1 MIGKHSAPL
10 SKPIKKPLNDQYLK
24 PFIYLIVAAVCLYQ
38 PVAAQQEMVLSLQQ
52 AIGVARGQS
61 LLAKQIES
69 DFSAYVHR
77 YQSFKASLKPQV
89 SLDGTLPSYDRSL
102 LNITQPDGSYK
113 VQSVRRSML
122 GSNLTVTQNIFWTGG
137 NIYVSS
143 GANLFTNKGNGLD
156 QRQWQTAPFQ
166 VGIVQPLS
174 LFNTVKWN
182 FEQEKLRMKQA
193 TKQQIELF
201 ENLSGQ
207 IAGAYFDLYV
217 AKMVLNNAQQ
227 NVQVNDTLYKISTGR
242 FNVGRIAENELLQ
255 VELQLMNARNAVTQG
270 EVNVK
275 ANAKRL
281 ANLLGL
287 DGNTT
292 FNLVPVTDAPVF
304 AVDLKRAVDEAKRN
318 RSDMLGFDLQENNAR
333 RQIRQSQSNAF
344 ASGNIRLSY
353 GLNQTA
359 MTLSGAYN
367 NPLDFQQVSIG
378 YSLPLFG
385 FGRSKHD
392 IAASKANLESV
403 LADVAFRKKTFEL
416 EIENTVNQFL
426 QLQSA
431 LVIAAKSDTIA
442 RKRFEVARNRYMLG
456 KISITDLGLAQEAK
470 DNAIVDYV
478 RMLQRYWQS
487 YYDIRRVTLFDFE
500 KNLPITN

>member
-1 MIGKHSAPL
+1 
-10 SKPIKKPLNDQYLK
+10 LK
-24 PFIYLIVAAVCLYQ
+24 PVLYLIVAVICLYQ
-38 PVAAQQEMVLSLQQ
+38 PVTAQKKMTLSLQE

-61 LLAKQIES
+61 LLAKQIEADYS
-69 DFSAYVHR
+69 SYVHR
-77 YQSFKASLKPQV
+77 YNSFKASLKPQL
-89 SLDGTLPSYDRSL
+89 SLDGTLPAYDRSL

-113 VQSVRRSML
+113 VQSVRRSIL
-122 GSNLTVTQNIFWTGG
+122 GSNLTLTQNIFWTGG
-137 NIYVSS
+137 NIFVSS
-143 GANLFTNKGNGLD
+143 GANLFTNKGTGLD

-166 VGIVQPLS
+166 VGINQPLS

-193 TKQQIELF
+193 TKQQIELY

-207 IAGAYFDLYV
+207 ITEAYFDLYV
-217 AKMVLNNAQQ
+217 SKMVLNNARQ

-270 EVNVK
+270 EVNVQ
-275 ANAKRL
+275 ASAKRL
-281 ANLLGL
+281 ANLLNL
-287 DGNTT
+287 DSNTD
-292 FNLVPVTDAPVF
+292 FELVPVTDAPVF
-304 AVDLKRAVDEAKRN
+304 PVDMKRAVEEAKHN

-333 RQIRQSQSNAF
+333 RQVRQSQSNAF

-359 MTLSGAYN
+359 MTLAGAYQ
-367 NPLDFQQVSIG
+367 NPLDFQQVNIG

-385 FGRSKHD
+385 FGKNKHD
-392 IAASKANLESV
+392 IAASKANLES
-403 LADVAFRKKTFEL
+403 AQAQIAFQKKTFEL

-426 QLQSA
+426 QLQLA
-431 LVIAAKSDTIA
+431 LIISAKSDTIA
-442 RKRFEVARNRYMLG
+442 QKRYEVARNRYMLG

-478 RMLQRYWQS
+478 RMLQQYWQS
-487 YYDIRRVTLFDFE
+487 YYDIRRVTLYDFE
-500 KNLPITN
+500 KNLPINN

>member
-1 MIGKHSAPL
+1 M
-10 SKPIKKPLNDQYLK
+10 KPVL
-24 PFIYLIVAAVCLYQ
+24 YLIVAVICLYQ
-38 PVAAQQEMVLSLQQ
+38 PVTAQKKMTLSLQE

-61 LLAKQIES
+61 LLAKQIEADYS
-69 DFSAYVHR
+69 SYVHR
-77 YQSFKASLKPQV
+77 YNSFKASLKPQL
-89 SLDGTLPSYDRSL
+89 SLDGTLPAYDRSL

-113 VQSVRRSML
+113 VQSVQRSIL
-122 GSNLTVTQNIFWTGG
+122 GSNLTITQNIFWTGG
-137 NIYVSS
+137 NIFVSS
-143 GANLFTNKGNGLD
+143 GANLFTNKGTGLD

-166 VGIVQPLS
+166 VGVNQPLS
-174 LFNTVKWN
+174 LFNTVRWN

-193 TKQQIELF
+193 TKQQIELY

-207 IAGAYFDLYV
+207 ITEAYFDLYV
-217 AKMVLNNAQQ
+217 SKMVLNNARQ

-270 EVNVK
+270 EVNVQ

-281 ANLLGL
+281 ANLLNI
-287 DGNTT
+287 DSNTD
-292 FNLVPVTDAPVF
+292 FELVPVTDAPVF
-304 AVDLKRAVDEAKRN
+304 AVDIKRAVEEAKHN

-333 RQIRQSQSNAF
+333 RQVRQSQSNAF

-359 MTLSGAYN
+359 MTLAGAYQ
-367 NPLDFQQVSIG
+367 NPLDFQQVNIG

-385 FGRSKHD
+385 FGKNRHD
-392 IAASKANLESV
+392 IAASKANLE
-403 LADVAFRKKTFEL
+403 AAQAEIAFQKKTFEL

-431 LVIAAKSDTIA
+431 LIISAKSDTIA
-442 RKRFEVARNRYMLG
+442 QKRYEVARNRYMLG

-470 DNAIVDYV
+470 DIAVVDYV
-478 RMLQRYWQS
+478 RMLQQYWQS
-487 YYDIRRVTLFDFE
+487 YYDIRRVTLYDFE
-500 KNLPITN
+500 KNLPINN

>member
-1 MIGKHSAPL
+1 M
-10 SKPIKKPLNDQYLK
+10 KPVL
-24 PFIYLIVAAVCLYQ
+24 YLIVAVICLYQ
-38 PVAAQQEMVLSLQQ
+38 PVTAQKKMTLSLQE

-61 LLAKQIES
+61 LLAKQIEADYS
-69 DFSAYVHR
+69 SYVHR
-77 YQSFKASLKPQV
+77 YKSFKASLKPQL

-113 VQSVRRSML
+113 VQSVQRSIL
-122 GSNLTVTQNIFWTGG
+122 GSNLTITQNIFWTGG
-137 NIYVSS
+137 NIFVSS
-143 GANLFTNKGNGLD
+143 GANLFTNKGTGLD

-166 VGIVQPLS
+166 VGIIQPLS

-193 TKQQIELF
+193 TKQQIELY

-207 IAGAYFDLYV
+207 ITEAYFDLYV
-217 AKMVLNNAQQ
+217 SKMVLNNARQ

-270 EVNVK
+270 EVNVQ

-281 ANLLGL
+281 ANLLNL
-287 DGNTT
+287 DSNTD
-292 FNLVPVTDAPVF
+292 FELVPVTDAPVF
-304 AVDLKRAVDEAKRN
+304 AVDIKRAVEEAKHN

-333 RQIRQSQSNAF
+333 RQVRQSQSNAF

-359 MTLSGAYN
+359 MTLAGAYQ
-367 NPLDFQQVSIG
+367 NPLDFQQVNIG

-385 FGRSKHD
+385 FGKNRHD
-392 IAASKANLESV
+392 IAASKANLE
-403 LADVAFRKKTFEL
+403 AAQAEIAFQKKTFEL

-431 LVIAAKSDTIA
+431 LIISAKSDTIA
-442 RKRFEVARNRYMLG
+442 QKRYEVARNRYMLG

-470 DNAIVDYV
+470 DIAVVDYV
-478 RMLQRYWQS
+478 RMLQQYWQS
-487 YYDIRRVTLFDFE
+487 YYDIRRVTLYDFE
-500 KNLPITN
+500 KNLPINN

>member
-1 MIGKHSAPL
+1 M
-10 SKPIKKPLNDQYLK
+10 KPVL
-24 PFIYLIVAAVCLYQ
+24 YLIVAVICLYQ
-38 PVAAQQEMVLSLQQ
+38 PVTAQKKMTLSLQE

-61 LLAKQIES
+61 LLAKQIEADYS
-69 DFSAYVHR
+69 SYVHR
-77 YQSFKASLKPQV
+77 YKSFKASLKPQL

-102 LNITQPDGSYK
+102 INIVQPDGSYK
-113 VQSVRRSML
+113 VQSVRRSIL

-137 NIYVSS
+137 SIFVSS
-143 GANLFTNKGNGLD
+143 GANLFTNKGSGLD

-166 VGIVQPLS
+166 VGINQPLS

-193 TKQQIELF
+193 TKQQIELY

-207 IAGAYFDLYV
+207 ITAAYFDLYV
-217 AKMVLNNAQQ
+217 SKMVLNNARQ
-227 NVQVNDTLYKISTGR
+227 NVQINDTLYKISTGR

-270 EVNVK
+270 EVNVQ

-287 DGNTT
+287 DSNTE
-292 FNLVPVTDAPVF
+292 FELVPVTNAPVF
-304 AVDLKRAVDEAKRN
+304 AVDMKRAVEEAKNN
-318 RSDMLGFDLQENNAR
+318 RSDILGFDLQENSAR
-333 RQIRQSQSNAF
+333 RQVRQSQSNAF

-359 MTLSGAYN
+359 MTLAGAYQ
-367 NPLDFQQVSIG
+367 NPLDFQQVNIG

-385 FGRSKHD
+385 FGKNKHD
-392 IAASKANLESV
+392 IAASKANLES
-403 LADVAFRKKTFEL
+403 AQAQIAFQKKTFEL

-426 QLQSA
+426 QLQLA
-431 LVIAAKSDTIA
+431 LIISAKSDTIA
-442 RKRFEVARNRYMLG
+442 QKRYEVARNRYMLG

-478 RMLQRYWQS
+478 RMLQQYWQS
-487 YYDIRRVTLFDFE
+487 YYDIRRVTLYDFE
-500 KNLPITN
+500 KNLPINN

>member
-1 MIGKHSAPL
+1 MKTVL
-10 SKPIKKPLNDQYLK
+10 YL
-24 PFIYLIVAAVCLYQ
+24 VAALLCLCQ
-38 PVAAQQEMVLSLQQ
+38 PVASQQKMILSLQE
-52 AIGVARGQS
+52 AVGVARGQS
-61 LLAKQIES
+61 LLARQIEADYS
-69 DFSAYVHR
+69 SYVHR
-77 YQSFKASLKPQV
+77 YRSFKASLKPQL

-102 LNITQPDGSYK
+102 LNIVQPDGSYK
-113 VQSVRRSML
+113 VQSVRRSLL
-122 GSNLTVTQNIFWTGG
+122 GSNLTITQNIFWTGG

-143 GANLFTNKGNGLD
+143 GANLFTNKGTGLD

-166 VGIVQPLS
+166 IGIVQPLS

-193 TKQQIELF
+193 TKQQIELY

-207 IAGAYFDLYV
+207 ITAAYFDLYV
-217 AKMVLNNAQQ
+217 SKMVLNNARQ

-270 EVNVK
+270 EVNVQ

-287 DGNTT
+287 DSNTD
-292 FNLVPVTDAPVF
+292 FELVPVTDAPVF
-304 AVDLKRAVDEAKRN
+304 EVDMKRAVEEAKHN

-333 RQIRQSQSNAF
+333 RQVRQSQSNAF

-359 MTLSGAYN
+359 MTLAGAYQ
-367 NPLDFQQVSIG
+367 NPLDFQQVNIG

-385 FGRSKHD
+385 FGRNRHD
-392 IAASKANLESV
+392 IAASKANLE
-403 LADVAFRKKTFEL
+403 ATQAGIAFQKKEFEL
-416 EIENTVNQFL
+416 EIENTVNQFM

-431 LVIAAKSDTIA
+431 LLISAKSDTIA
-442 RKRFEVARNRYMLG
+442 QKRYEVARNRYMLG

-470 DNAIVDYV
+470 DNAVVDYV
-478 RMLQRYWQS
+478 RMLQQYWQS
-487 YYDIRRVTLFDFE
+487 YYDIRRVTLYDFE
-500 KNLPITN
+500 KNLPISN

>member
-1 MIGKHSAPL
+1 
-10 SKPIKKPLNDQYLK
+10 LK
-24 PFIYLIVAAVCLYQ
+24 PVLSLIVALICLCQ
-38 PVAAQQEMVLSLQQ
+38 PVLSQKKMILSLQE
-52 AIGVARGQS
+52 AVGVARGQS
-61 LLAKQIES
+61 LLARQIEADYS
-69 DFSAYVHR
+69 SYVHR
-77 YQSFKASLKPQV
+77 YRSFKASLKPQL

-102 LNITQPDGSYK
+102 LNIVQPDGSYK
-113 VQSVRRSML
+113 VQSVRRSLL
-122 GSNLTVTQNIFWTGG
+122 GSNLTITQNIFWTGG
-137 NIYVSS
+137 NVYVSS
-143 GANLFTNKGNGLD
+143 GANLFTNKGTGLD

-166 VGIVQPLS
+166 IGIVQPLS

-193 TKQQIELF
+193 TKQQIELY

-207 IAGAYFDLYV
+207 ITAAYFDLYV
-217 AKMVLNNAQQ
+217 SKMVLNNARQ

-270 EVNVK
+270 EVNVQ

-287 DGNTT
+287 DSNTD
-292 FNLVPVTDAPVF
+292 FELVPVTDAPVF
-304 AVDLKRAVDEAKRN
+304 EVDMKRAVEAAKHN

-333 RQIRQSQSNAF
+333 RQVRQSQSNAF

-359 MTLSGAYN
+359 MTLAGAYQ
-367 NPLDFQQVSIG
+367 NPLDFQQVNIG

-385 FGRSKHD
+385 FGRNRHD
-392 IAASKANLESV
+392 IAASKANLE
-403 LADVAFRKKTFEL
+403 ATQAGIAFRKKEFEL
-416 EIENTVNQFL
+416 EIENTVNQFM

-431 LVIAAKSDTIA
+431 LLISAKSDTIA
-442 RKRFEVARNRYMLG
+442 QKRYEVARNRYMLG

-470 DNAIVDYV
+470 DNAVVDYV
-478 RMLQRYWQS
+478 RMLQQYWQS
-487 YYDIRRVTLFDFE
+487 YYDIRRVTLYDFE
-500 KNLPITN
+500 KNLPISN

>member
-1 MIGKHSAPL
+1 M
-10 SKPIKKPLNDQYLK
+10 KPVL
-24 PFIYLIVAAVCLYQ
+24 YLIVVGMCICQTVLSQ
-38 PVAAQQEMVLSLQQ
+38 NKMTLSLQE

-61 LLAKQIES
+61 LLAKQIEANYS
-69 DFSAYVHR
+69 SYVHR
-77 YQSFKASLKPQV
+77 YNSFKASLRPQL
-89 SLDGTLPSYDRSL
+89 SLDGTLPAYDRSL
-102 LNITQPDGSYK
+102 INITQPDGSYK
-113 VQSVRRSML
+113 VQSVRRSIL

-137 NIYVSS
+137 NIFVSS

-166 VGIVQPLS
+166 VGINQPLS

-193 TKQQIELF
+193 TKQQIELY

-207 IAGAYFDLYV
+207 ITAAYFNLYV
-217 AKMVLNNAQQ
+217 SNMVLNNARQ

-255 VELQLMNARNAVTQG
+255 VELQLMNARNAVTQV

-275 ANAKRL
+275 ANAKQL
-281 ANLLGL
+281 ANLLNV
-287 DGNTT
+287 DSNTD
-292 FNLVPVTDAPVF
+292 FDLVPVTDAPVF
-304 AVDLKRAVDEAKRN
+304 AVDMKRAVEEAKNN
-318 RSDMLGFDLQENNAR
+318 RSDILGFDLQENSAR
-333 RQIRQSQSNAF
+333 RQVRQSQSNAF
-344 ASGNIRLSY
+344 ASGNIMLSY

-359 MTLSGAYN
+359 MTLAGAYQD
-367 NPLDFQQVSIG
+367 PLNFQQVNIG

-385 FGRSKHD
+385 FGKSRHD
-392 IAASKANLESV
+392 IAGSKANLESV
-403 LADVAFRKKTFEL
+403 QSQIAFQKKTFEL

-426 QLQSA
+426 QLQTA
-431 LVIAAKSDTIA
+431 LTISAKSDTIA
-442 RKRFEVARNRYMLG
+442 QKRYEVARNRYMLG

-478 RMLQRYWQS
+478 RMLQEYWQS
-487 YYDIRRVTLFDFE
+487 YYDIRRVTLYDFE
-500 KNLPITN
+500 KNLPINK

>member
-1 MIGKHSAPL
+1 M
-10 SKPIKKPLNDQYLK
+10 KPVL
-24 PFIYLIVAAVCLYQ
+24 YLIVAVICLYQ
-38 PVAAQQEMVLSLQQ
+38 PVTAQKKMTLSLQE

-61 LLAKQIES
+61 LLAKQIEADYS
-69 DFSAYVHR
+69 SYVHR
-77 YQSFKASLKPQV
+77 YKSFKASLKPQL

-113 VQSVRRSML
+113 VQSVQRSIL
-122 GSNLTVTQNIFWTGG
+122 GSNLTITQNIFWTGG
-137 NIYVSS
+137 NIFVSS
-143 GANLFTNKGNGLD
+143 GANLFTNKGTGLD

-166 VGIVQPLS
+166 VGINQPLS

-193 TKQQIELF
+193 TKQQIELY

-207 IAGAYFDLYV
+207 ITEAYFDLYV
-217 AKMVLNNAQQ
+217 SKMVLNNARQ

-270 EVNVK
+270 EVNVQ

-281 ANLLGL
+281 ANLLNI
-287 DGNTT
+287 DSNTD
-292 FNLVPVTDAPVF
+292 FELVPVTDAPVF
-304 AVDLKRAVDEAKRN
+304 AVDIKRAVEEAKHN

-333 RQIRQSQSNAF
+333 RQVRQSQSNAF

-359 MTLSGAYN
+359 MTLAGAYQ
-367 NPLDFQQVSIG
+367 NPLDFQQVNIG

-385 FGRSKHD
+385 FGKNRHD
-392 IAASKANLESV
+392 IAASKANLE
-403 LADVAFRKKTFEL
+403 AAQAEIAFQKKTFEL

-431 LVIAAKSDTIA
+431 LIISAKSDTIA
-442 RKRFEVARNRYMLG
+442 QKRYEVARNRYMLG

-470 DNAIVDYV
+470 DIAVVDYV
-478 RMLQRYWQS
+478 RMLQQYWQS
-487 YYDIRRVTLFDFE
+487 YYDIRRVTLYDFE
-500 KNLPITN
+500 KNLPINN

>member
-1 MIGKHSAPL
+1 MS
-10 SKPIKKPLNDQYLK
+10 LK
-24 PFIYLIVAAVCLYQ
+24 PVLYLAATILYLYCPAVAQ
-38 PVAAQQEMVLSLQQ
+38 KSITLSLRE

-61 LLAKQIES
+61 LLAKQIEADYS
-69 DFSAYVHR
+69 SYVHR
-77 YQSFKASLKPQV
+77 YNAFKASLKPQL

-122 GSNLTVTQNIFWTGG
+122 GSNLTLTQNIFWTGG
-137 NIYVSS
+137 NVYVSS

-166 VGIVQPLS
+166 VGIIQPLS

-193 TKQQIELF
+193 TKQQVELY
-201 ENLSGQ
+201 ESLSLQ
-207 IAGAYFDLYV
+207 ITAAYFDLYV
-217 AKMVLNNAQQ
+217 SKMVLNNALQ
-227 NVQVNDTLYKISTGR
+227 NVRVNDTLYKISTGR

-255 VELQLMNARNAVTQG
+255 VELQLMNARNAVTEG
-270 EVNVK
+270 EVSVQ

-287 DGNTT
+287 DSNTD
-292 FNLVPVTDAPVF
+292 FDLIPVTDAPVF
-304 AVDLKRAVDEAKRN
+304 AVDMKRAVEEAKAN

-333 RQIRQSQSNAF
+333 RQVRQSQSNAF
-344 ASGNIRLSY
+344 ANGSVRLSY

-359 MTLSGAYN
+359 MTLGGAYQ
-367 NPLDFQQVSIG
+367 NPLDFQQVNIG
-378 YSLPLFG
+378 YALPLFG
-385 FGRSKHD
+385 FGKNKHD
-392 IAASKANLESV
+392 IASSKANLEST
-403 LADVAFRKKTFEL
+403 LAQVAFQKKVFEL
-416 EIENTVNQFL
+416 EVENAVNQFL

-431 LVIAAKSDTIA
+431 LVISAKSDTIA
-442 RKRFEVARNRYMLG
+442 QKRYEVARNRYMLG

-470 DNAIVDYV
+470 DNAVVAYV
-478 RMLQRYWQS
+478 RMLQQYWQS
-487 YYDIRRVTLFDFE
+487 YYDIRRITLFDFE
-500 KNLPITN
+500 KNLPITR

>member
-1 MIGKHSAPL
+1 MKTVL
-10 SKPIKKPLNDQYLK
+10 YL
-24 PFIYLIVAAVCLYQ
+24 VAALLCLCQ
-38 PVAAQQEMVLSLQQ
+38 PVASQQKMILSLQE
-52 AIGVARGQS
+52 AVGVARGQS
-61 LLAKQIES
+61 LLARQIETDYS
-69 DFSAYVHR
+69 SYVHR
-77 YQSFKASLKPQV
+77 YRSFKASLKPQL

-102 LNITQPDGSYK
+102 LNIVQPDGSYK
-113 VQSVRRSML
+113 VQSVRRSLL
-122 GSNLTVTQNIFWTGG
+122 GSNLTITQNIFWTGG
-137 NIYVSS
+137 NVYVSS
-143 GANLFTNKGNGLD
+143 GANLFTNKGTGLD

-166 VGIVQPLS
+166 IGIVQPLS

-193 TKQQIELF
+193 TKQQIELY

-207 IAGAYFDLYV
+207 ITAAYFDLYV
-217 AKMVLNNAQQ
+217 SKMVLNNARQ

-270 EVNVK
+270 EVNVQ

-287 DGNTT
+287 DSNTD
-292 FNLVPVTDAPVF
+292 FELVPVTDAPVF
-304 AVDLKRAVDEAKRN
+304 EVDMKRAVEEAKHN

-333 RQIRQSQSNAF
+333 RQVRQSQSNAF

-359 MTLSGAYN
+359 MTLAGAYQ
-367 NPLDFQQVSIG
+367 NPLDFQQVNIG

-385 FGRSKHD
+385 FGRNRHD
-392 IAASKANLESV
+392 IAASKANLE
-403 LADVAFRKKTFEL
+403 ATQAGIAFRKKEFEL
-416 EIENTVNQFL
+416 EIENTVNQFM

-431 LVIAAKSDTIA
+431 LLISAKSDTIA
-442 RKRFEVARNRYMLG
+442 QKRYEVARNRYMLG

-470 DNAIVDYV
+470 DNAVVDYV
-478 RMLQRYWQS
+478 RMLQQYWQS
-487 YYDIRRVTLFDFE
+487 YYDIRRVTLYDFE
-500 KNLPITN
+500 KNLPISN

>member
-1 MIGKHSAPL
+1 M
-10 SKPIKKPLNDQYLK
+10 KPVVYLT
-24 PFIYLIVAAVCLYQ
+24 AAVMCFCRPAFSQ
-38 PVAAQQEMVLSLQQ
+38 NKITLSLQE

-61 LLAKQIES
+61 LLSKQIEANYS
-69 DFSAYVHR
+69 SYVYR
-77 YQSFKASLKPQV
+77 YNAFKASLKPQL

-102 LNITQPDGSYK
+102 LNIVQPDGSYK
-113 VQSVRRSML
+113 VQSVQRSLL

-137 NIYVSS
+137 NLFVSS

-166 VGIVQPLS
+166 VGIIQPLS

-193 TKQQIELF
+193 TKQQVELY

-207 IAGAYFDLYV
+207 ITAAYFDLYV
-217 AKMVLNNAQQ
+217 AKMVLNNARQ

-255 VELQLMNARNAVTQG
+255 VELQLMNARNAVMQG
-270 EVNVK
+270 EVNVI
-275 ANAKRL
+275 ASAKRL
-281 ANLLGL
+281 ANLLNV
-287 DGNTT
+287 DSDTD
-292 FNLVPVTDAPVF
+292 FELVPVTNAPVF
-304 AVDLKRAVDEAKRN
+304 PVDMKRAVEEAKNN
-318 RSDMLGFDLQENNAR
+318 RSDILGFDLQENNAR
-333 RQIRQSQSNAF
+333 RQVRQSQSNAF
-344 ASGNIRLSY
+344 ASGSIRLSY

-359 MTLSGAYN
+359 MTLGGAYQ
-367 NPLDFQQVSIG
+367 NPLDFQQVNIG

-385 FGRSKHD
+385 FGRNKND
-392 IAASKANLESV
+392 IASSKANLESTM
-403 LADVAFRKKTFEL
+403 AQIAFQRKTFEL

-431 LVIAAKSDTIA
+431 LVISAKSDTIA
-442 RKRFEVARNRYMLG
+442 QKRYEVARNRYMLG

-478 RMLQRYWQS
+478 RMLQQYWQS
-487 YYDIRRVTLFDFE
+487 YYDIRRVTLYDFE
-500 KNLPITN
+500 KNLPINR

>member
-1 MIGKHSAPL
+1 M
-10 SKPIKKPLNDQYLK
+10 KPVL
-24 PFIYLIVAAVCLYQ
+24 YLIVAAVCLCR
-38 PVAAQQEMVLSLQQ
+38 PVAAQQKMTLSLQE

-69 DFSAYVHR
+69 DFESYVHR
-77 YQSFKASLKPQV
+77 YRSFKASLKPQL
-89 SLDGTLPSYDRSL
+89 SLDGTLPAYDRSL
-102 LNITQPDGSYK
+102 INITQPDGSYK
-113 VQSVRRSML
+113 VQSVRRSIV
-122 GSNLTVTQNIFWTGG
+122 GSNLTITQNIFWTGG
-137 NIYVSS
+137 NIFVSS

-166 VGIVQPLS
+166 VGISQPLS

-193 TKQQIELF
+193 TKEQIENY

-207 IAGAYFDLYV
+207 ITTAYFNLYV
-217 AKMVLNNAQQ
+217 SKMVLNNARQ
-227 NVQVNDTLYKISTGR
+227 NVEVNDTLYKISTGR
-242 FNVGRIAENELLQ
+242 YNVGRIAENELLQ

-270 EVNVK
+270 EVNVQ

-287 DGNTT
+287 DSGTE
-292 FNLVPVTDAPVF
+292 FDLIPVTNAPVF
-304 AVDLKRAVDEAKRN
+304 AVDAHRAVDEAKRN
-318 RSDMLGFDLQENNAR
+318 RSDMLGYDLRENNAR
-333 RQIRQSQSNAF
+333 RQLRQSQSNAF

-359 MTLSGAYN
+359 MTLGGAYQ
-367 NPLDFQQVSIG
+367 NPLDFQQVNIG

-385 FGRSKHD
+385 FGKSKHD
-392 IAASKANLESV
+392 IAGSKANLKSVQAQIAFEKES
-403 LADVAFRKKTFEL
+403 FEL
-416 EIENTVNQFL
+416 EVENTVNQFL

-431 LVIAAKSDTIA
+431 LIIAAKSDTIA
-442 RKRFEVARNRYMLG
+442 QKRYEVARNRYMLG

-470 DNAIVDYV
+470 DNAVVDYV
-478 RMLQRYWQS
+478 RMLQQYWQS
-487 YYDIRRVTLFDFE
+487 YYELRRVTLYDFE
-500 KNLPITN
+500 KNHAIEN

>member
-1 MIGKHSAPL
+1 M
-10 SKPIKKPLNDQYLK
+10 KPVL
-24 PFIYLIVAAVCLYQ
+24 FLIVALTCLCQ
-38 PVAAQQEMVLSLQQ
+38 PAASQKKMVLSLQE
-52 AIGVARGQS
+52 AVGVARGQS
-61 LLAKQIES
+61 LLAKQIEADYS
-69 DFSAYVHR
+69 SYVHR
-77 YQSFKASLKPQV
+77 YQSFKASLKPQL

-102 LNITQPDGSYK
+102 LNIVQPDGSYK
-113 VQSVRRSML
+113 VQSVRRSLL

-143 GANLFTNKGNGLD
+143 GANLFTNKGTGLD

-166 VGIVQPLS
+166 IGIVQPLS

-193 TKQQIELF
+193 TKQQIELY

-207 IAGAYFDLYV
+207 ITAAYFDLYV
-217 AKMVLNNAQQ
+217 SEMVLNNARQ

-270 EVNVK
+270 EVNVQ

-287 DGNTT
+287 DSNTD
-292 FNLVPVTDAPVF
+292 FELVPVTDAPVF
-304 AVDLKRAVDEAKRN
+304 SVDMKLAVEEAKSN

-333 RQIRQSQSNAF
+333 RQVRQSQSNAF

-359 MTLSGAYN
+359 MTLAGAYQ
-367 NPLDFQQVSIG
+367 NPLDFQQVNIG

-385 FGRSKHD
+385 FGRSRHD
-392 IAASKANLESV
+392 IAASKANLESTQ
-403 LADVAFRKKTFEL
+403 AGIAFQKKEFEL
-416 EIENTVNQFL
+416 EIENTVNQFM

-431 LVIAAKSDTIA
+431 LMISAKSDTIA
-442 RKRFEVARNRYMLG
+442 QKRYEVARNRYILG

-470 DNAIVDYV
+470 DNAVVDYV
-478 RMLQRYWQS
+478 RMLQQYWQS
-487 YYDIRRVTLFDFE
+487 YYDIRRVTLYDFE
-500 KNLPITN
+500 KNLPISN

>member
-1 MIGKHSAPL
+1 M
-10 SKPIKKPLNDQYLK
+10 YLK
-24 PFIYLIVAAVCLYQ
+24 PVLYLIVAVICLCQ
-38 PVAAQQEMVLSLQQ
+38 PVTAQKKMTLSLQE
-52 AIGVARGQS
+52 AIGVARGES
-61 LLAKQIES
+61 LLAKQIEADYS
-69 DFSAYVHR
+69 SYVHR
-77 YQSFKASLKPQV
+77 YNSFKASLKPQL

-113 VQSVRRSML
+113 VQSVQRSIL
-122 GSNLTVTQNIFWTGG
+122 GSNLTISQNIFWTGG
-137 NIYVSS
+137 NIFVSS
-143 GANLFTNKGNGLD
+143 GANLFTNKGTGLD

-166 VGIVQPLS
+166 VGIIQPLS

-193 TKQQIELF
+193 TKQQIELY

-207 IAGAYFDLYV
+207 ITGAYFALYV
-217 AKMVLNNAQQ
+217 SKMVLNNARQ
-227 NVQVNDTLYKISTGR
+227 NVAVNDTLYKISTGR

-255 VELQLMNARNAVTQG
+255 VELQLMNAHNAVTQG
-270 EVNVK
+270 EVNVQ

-287 DGNTT
+287 DNNTE
-292 FNLVPVTDAPVF
+292 FELVPVTDAPVF
-304 AVDLKRAVDEAKRN
+304 AVDMKRAVEEAKHN

-333 RQIRQSQSNAF
+333 RQVRQSQSNAF

-359 MTLSGAYN
+359 MTLAGAYQ
-367 NPLDFQQVSIG
+367 NPLDFQQVNIG

-385 FGRSKHD
+385 FGKNKHD
-392 IAASKANLESV
+392 IAASKANLES
-403 LADVAFRKKTFEL
+403 AQAQIAFQKKTFEL

-431 LVIAAKSDTIA
+431 LMISAKSDTIA
-442 RKRFEVARNRYMLG
+442 QKRYEVARNRYMLG

-470 DNAIVDYV
+470 DNAVVDYV
-478 RMLQRYWQS
+478 RMLQQYWQS
-487 YYDIRRVTLFDFE
+487 YYDIRRVTLYDFE
-500 KNLPITN
+500 KKLPITN